1 MLDGARGDDRRR
13 PLEEALTI
21 RSGLRLAD
29 TWLDYATN
37 AATKDLFWQMAAHEQ
52 AVHEA
57 FERSCAGQG
66 IDYSQ

>member
-1 MLDGARGDDRRR
+1 L
-13 PLEEALTI
+13 EALTI

-29 TWLDYATN
+29 SWLEYATN

-52 AVHEA
+52 AVREA